1 MLIDWFTLI
10 AQIINFVILV
20 WLLKRFLYKPVL
32 QAMDARE
39 KKIADQLRDAAAQK
53 AEAEKQQES
62 FRVAQEEFAK
72 QKQNLLNGVEE
83 EAAAARQRLMEEIRD
98 EVQTLRRNWREA
110 LHEEQTTFRTQLADS
125 VQHEIFA
132 IARQTLRDLA
142 GAELEQQIA
151 TRFLGRLSQLDG
163 NEKAQI
169 AAHLKTSRRPLVIR
183 SAFDL
188 PDPVRVNIEHAV
200 CNSLEINVPIRFE
213 TTPEVLSG
221 IELGADGHKVSWSIN
236 GYLSSLEDSVGQ
248 LVEQTAANHEEF
260 GQSA

>member
-1 MLIDWFTLI
+1 MLIDWFTVI

-32 QAMDARE
+32 EAMDARE
-39 KKIADQLRDAAAQK
+39 KKIAAQLRDAAAQK
-53 AEAEKQQES
+53 VEAEKQHES
-62 FRVAQEEFAK
+62 FRGAQEEFAK
-72 QKQNLLNGVEE
+72 QKQSLLHAVEE
-83 EAAAARQRLMEEIRD
+83 EAAATRQRLMEETRE
-98 EVQTLRRNWREA
+98 EVQTLRKNWREA

-142 GAELEQQIA
+142 GEELEQQIA
-151 TRFLGRLSQLDG
+151 TQFLGRLSQLDG
-163 NEKAQI
+163 NEKAQL

-221 IELGADGHKVSWSIN
+221 IELAADGHKVSWSIN
-236 GYLSSLEDSVGQ
+236 GYLTSLEDSVRQ
-248 LVEQTAANHEEF
+248 VVEQTAANHEEF
-260 GQSA
+260 G

>member
-1 MLIDWFTLI
+1 MLIDWFTVI

-142 GAELEQQIA
+142 GEELEQQIA
-151 TRFLGRLSQLDG
+151 TQFLGRLSQLDG
-163 NEKAQI
+163 DEKAQL

-221 IELGADGHKVSWSIN
+221 IELAADGHKVSWSIN
-236 GYLSSLEDSVGQ
+236 GYLSSLEDSVRQ

-260 GQSA
+260 G

>member
-1 MLIDWFTLI
+1 MLIDWFTVI

-236 GYLSSLEDSVGQ
+236 GYLSSLEDSVRQ

-260 GQSA
+260 G

>member
-1 MLIDWFTLI
+1 MLIDWFTVI

-32 QAMDARE
+32 QAMDARQ

-62 FRVAQEEFAK
+62 FCVAQEEFAK
-72 QKQNLLNGVEE
+72 QKQNLLHAVEE

-142 GAELEQQIA
+142 GEELEQQIA
-151 TRFLGRLSQLDG
+151 TQFLGRLSQLDG
-163 NEKAQI
+163 NEKAQL

-260 GQSA
+260 G

>member
-62 FRVAQEEFAK
+62 FCVAQEEFAK
-72 QKQNLLNGVEE
+72 QKQNLLHAVEE

-142 GAELEQQIA
+142 GEELEQQIA
-151 TRFLGRLSQLDG
+151 TQFLGRLSQLDG
-163 NEKAQI
+163 NEKAQL

-221 IELGADGHKVSWSIN
+221 IELAADGHKVSWSIN

-248 LVEQTAANHEEF
+248 LVEQTAANHEE
-260 GQSA
+260 